1 MYSIGGF
8 TVAAAMLELA
18 SGRTFEQLMME
29 ELFSPLGME
38 GCGFGP
44 TTTNSSLP
52 PTQPWGHMSDQ
63 VLLDTLDWITV
74 QELRSTFSHIKSIN
88 IDFSLVWF
96 VSM

>member
-1 MYSIGGF
+1 MPQGHFLYSIGGF

-44 TTTNSSLP
+44 TTTNPSLP
-52 PTQPWGHMSDQ
+52 PTQPWGSYMEQSMIGQ
-63 VLLDTLDWITV
+63 VRNQT
-74 QELRSTFSHIKSIN
+74 
-88 IDFSLVWF
+88 
-96 VSM
+96 